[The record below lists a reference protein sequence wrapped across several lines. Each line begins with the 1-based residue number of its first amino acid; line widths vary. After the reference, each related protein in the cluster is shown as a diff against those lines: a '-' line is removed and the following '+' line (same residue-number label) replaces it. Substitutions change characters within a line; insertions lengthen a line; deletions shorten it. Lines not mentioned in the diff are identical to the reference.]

1 MSERI
6 IKIKYIGGKG
16 IELSTPLSDGRSV
29 FYKDEVYEVKESDY
43 ARLISGSKVVFE
55 EVKEKKEKTSENS
68 PKAKEEKTSENSPKV
83 REELDN
89 KTETTVVLSDKNA

>member
-29 FYKDEVYEVKESDY
+29 FYKGEIYEVKESDY
-43 ARLISGSKVVFE
+43 ARLISGSKLVFE
-55 EVKEKKEKTSENS
+55 EVKEKKEKTPQNP
-68 PKAKEEKTSENSPKV
+68 PKRT
-83 REELDN
+83 EELDN
-89 KTETTVVLSDKNA
+89 KTETTVALSNKNA